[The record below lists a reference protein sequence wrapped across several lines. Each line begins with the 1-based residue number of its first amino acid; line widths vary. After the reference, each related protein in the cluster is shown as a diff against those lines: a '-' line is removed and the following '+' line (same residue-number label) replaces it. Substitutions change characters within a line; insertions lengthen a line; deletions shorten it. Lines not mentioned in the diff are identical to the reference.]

1 MGSLDCYFSF
11 CWGESRQIQ
20 TNRRSPR
27 ARLPARPWLCKLSAP
42 LWPCTTLPTSPNSR
56 HLLWLKTLTVPVSP
70 SFILF
75 IFMGSSFSPSS
86 SPSPL
91 PHPCPLSM
99 MVGGQY
105 TNVVSIT
112 AVTLCHDIGFCNTVP
127 YRCNPHVI

>member
-70 SFILF
+70 SIILF
-75 IFMGSSFSPSS
+75 IFMGSSLSPSF
-86 SPSPL
+86 PSPL
-91 PHPCPLSM
+91 PHRCPLSM
-99 MVGGQY
+99 RVGRY
-105 TNVVSIT
+105 TDVVNIT
-112 AVTLCHDIGFCNTVP
+112 GVTLCHDIGFCSTVL
-127 YRCNPHVI
+127 YRHNPRAI